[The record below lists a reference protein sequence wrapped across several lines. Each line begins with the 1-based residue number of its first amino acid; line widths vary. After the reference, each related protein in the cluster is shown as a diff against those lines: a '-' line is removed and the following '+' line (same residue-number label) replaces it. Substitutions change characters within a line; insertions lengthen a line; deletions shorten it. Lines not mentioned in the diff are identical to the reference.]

1 MARGGVAKRPE
12 TQFAKSG
19 ELSIAYQVVGDGPLD
34 LIFVPG
40 FVSHVELNW
49 DYLFIGEPL
58 ERLAEFARV
67 VVFDK
72 RGSGLSDRS
81 LGNGTLEDRMGD
93 ICAVMDAAGI
103 ERAAVAAVSNG
114 APLAAAFAAMYPE
127 RVSSLALAMA
137 GCPGMRPPDPLLD
150 TTLELVGEYWTTGL
164 VANMLVQH
172 APDPDEAVAQ
182 LARFERYCCTPSVAV
197 EILRRGSESDLRPF
211 LEHIRAPTLIVNQR
225 RDPIISPDEGAYLA
239 EHIPDARQVVLDGDF
254 HGSWRPTDYD
264 ELLRTVEE
272 FLTGQTSSTVAAAD
286 RILSTVVF
294 TDIVRSTDRLADV
307 GDASWRK
314 VLDRYDDVCVD
325 EVSRHRGVMVK
336 QTGDGM
342 LAHFDRPGRA
352 VTCAVAINDR
362 VGSLGLQT
370 RSGVHTGEVELRGSD
385 LSGIS
390 VHIAARV
397 MGTADVGQVRVSRTV
412 KDLTIGADL
421 DFVDCGEHELK
432 GVPGSW
438 PLYAVA

>member
-1 MARGGVAKRPE
+1 MAKRPE

-19 ELSIAYQVVGDGPLD
+19 DLSIAYQVVGDGPLD
-34 LIFVPG
+34 LVFVPG

-49 DYLFIGEPL
+49 EFLFIGAPL
-58 ERLAEFARV
+58 ERLSEFARV

-81 LGNGTLEDRMGD
+81 LGSGTLEDRMGD
-93 ICAVMDAAGI
+93 ICAVMDAAGL
-103 ERAAVAAVSNG
+103 ERAALAAVSNG

-127 RVSSLALAMA
+127 RVSSLVLAMA
-137 GCPGMRPPDPLLD
+137 GCPGLKPIDPLLE
-150 TTLELVGEYWTTGL
+150 TTLELVGEYWTTGF

-172 APDPDEAVAQ
+172 AADPDEAVAQ
-182 LARFERYCCTPSVAV
+182 LARFERYCSTPSVAV
-197 EILRRGSESDLRPF
+197 EVLRRGAESDLRPF
-211 LEHIRAPTLIVNQR
+211 LEHIQAPTLVINQR
-225 RDPIISPDEGAYLA
+225 GDPIITPDEGAYLA
-239 EHIPDARQVVLDGDF
+239 EHIPDAKHVLLDGDF

-264 ELLRTVEE
+264 ELLRVVEE
-272 FLTGQTSSTVAAAD
+272 FLTGETTSAAVAPD

-314 VLDRYDDVCVD
+314 VLDRYEDVCVG
-325 EVSRHRGVMVK
+325 EVSRHRGVLVK

-342 LAHFDRPGRA
+342 LAHFDGPGRA
-352 VTCAVAINDR
+352 VTCALALTQR

-370 RSGVHTGEVELRGSD
+370 RSGVHTGEVELRGAD
-385 LSGIS
+385 ISGIS

-397 MGTADVGQVRVSRTV
+397 MDTAEDGQVRVSRTV

-421 DFVDCGEHELK
+421 DFDECGEHVLK
-432 GVPGSW
+432 GVPGTW
-438 PLYAVA
+438 PLYAVR